1 MRLNCDNLRW
11 TGMLVV
17 ACLLAAPITGCGKG
31 KGLGF
36 AANKSEKGAD
46 LAGSLAVPG
55 GELPDEQVTP
65 GVYKGNLTPEK
76 AAEITNAV
84 AKLSLAEIPT
94 KDLPK
99 DPKVMMEINERIRQ
113 KSETLYTRYGTTM
126 GDVMR
131 YISDL
136 SPKDRD
142 LYNNRLTELFLQ
154 DGKNRPDTGSGTRPA
169 AGQKP

>member
-1 MRLNCDNLRW
+1 MGVKMKRFS
-11 TGMLVV
+11 GMEWAPA
-17 ACLLAAPITGCGKG
+17 ACLLAVLLAAGCGRG
-31 KGLGF
+31 KNADRSSG
-36 AANKSEKGAD
+36 AEAD
-46 LAGSLAVPG
+46 LSAASAIKT
-55 GELPDEQVTP
+55 GELPQVTP
-65 GVYKGNLTPEK
+65 GVYQGDLNPAK

-113 KSETLYTRYGTTM
+113 KSDALYAQFGTTM

-136 SPKDRD
+136 SPQDREV
-142 LYNNRLTELFLQ
+142 YNSKLTELFLQ
-154 DGKNRPDTGSGTRPA
+154 DAKKKTTPGMQSK
-169 AGQKP
+169 